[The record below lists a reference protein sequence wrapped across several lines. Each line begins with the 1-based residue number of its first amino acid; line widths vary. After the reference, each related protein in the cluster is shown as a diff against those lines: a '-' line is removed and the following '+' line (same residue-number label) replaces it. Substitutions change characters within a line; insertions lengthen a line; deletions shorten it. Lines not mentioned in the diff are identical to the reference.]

1 MIPYTDELENQIAQ
15 VVAVSQELSIDPQ
28 EFNTKG
34 LLDQWAENKEFLYQ
48 RFGNQLIKS
57 LGDYTLDLPA
67 EEQFKLVEEFNASMY
82 NTYGYRYSDL
92 ADFIYYQRAGFFE
105 NKVMYD
111 YNYRDTTIKAGMK
124 LLRAFKYFIEDE
136 KALYDIQTAASMVV
150 QNGVF
155 HGELCVSIHP
165 LDFLSSSENISNW
178 RSCHSLDGAYRGGNL
193 SYMVDNCTFICYIKS
208 DKEAILPRFPASI
221 PWNNKKWRM
230 LVHTNDKFSP
240 IFAGRQYPFD
250 IGDRILVYIRDKVA
264 PLDFYSP
271 FSEPQSPSIK
281 LGNNYEGYV
290 SMGLRQK
297 YYYLDQELV
306 PESGVIEDGD
316 GALNFNDL
324 KRSTLYTPK
333 YSFATGGLSRSRWK
347 KITVGGA
354 PLCPCCGRYDVT
366 YNDALVCENCLDNY
380 ADNRNYIICDDCGA
394 RVHIDDS
401 YWVDETETRVCGS
414 CYDNHYGRCDC
425 CGDVYSMDSLYY
437 DDDSGCLLCPD
448 CRE

>member
-1 MIPYTDELENQIAQ
+1 
-15 VVAVSQELSIDPQ
+15 
-28 EFNTKG
+28 
-34 LLDQWAENKEFLYQ
+34 
-48 RFGNQLIKS
+48 
-57 LGDYTLDLPA
+57 
-67 EEQFKLVEEFNASMY
+67 
-82 NTYGYRYSDL
+82 
-92 ADFIYYQRAGFFE
+92 
-105 NKVMYD
+105 
-111 YNYRDTTIKAGMK
+111 
-124 LLRAFKYFIEDE
+124 
-136 KALYDIQTAASMVV
+136 
-150 QNGVF
+150 
-155 HGELCVSIHP
+155 
-165 LDFLSSSENISNW
+165 
-178 RSCHSLDGAYRGGNL
+178 
-193 SYMVDNCTFICYIKS
+193 MVDNCTFICYIKS
-208 DKEAILPRFPASI
+208 DKQAILPRFPASI

-401 YWVDETETRVCGS
+401 YWVDETETRVCCS
-414 CYDNHYGRCDC
+414 CYENHYGRCDC
-425 CGDVYSMDSLYY
+425 CGDVYDIDSLSY
-437 DDDSGCLLCPD
+437 DDDSGCWLCPS